1 MSYYKLPSINLSTS
15 LALIVDTLLGKNIT
29 WGRTKMYS
37 YVGIPYGVVTSF
49 DPIPRIEYID
59 HYPLEI
65 LMPVK
70 AKLVGDT
77 QTNTT
82 ITLYLRIYRVEYT
95 NVDPYSIDTGFYK
108 VRRDSDI
115 CIQCIVLFSLIAGMI
130 VVAVVV
136 LWKLRRD

>member
-1 MSYYKLPSINLSTS
+1 
-15 LALIVDTLLGKNIT
+15 
-29 WGRTKMYS
+29 MYS